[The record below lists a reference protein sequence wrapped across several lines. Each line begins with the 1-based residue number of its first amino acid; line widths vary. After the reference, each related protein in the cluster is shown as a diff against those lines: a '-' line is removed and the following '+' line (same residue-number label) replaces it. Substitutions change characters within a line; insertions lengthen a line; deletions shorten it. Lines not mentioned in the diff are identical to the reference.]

1 MRVTNI
7 LRLAAFLG
15 LASCLPAL
23 DYEIVS
29 VKKIWDQGDHNAFT
43 DIIRFKNRWYCTF
56 READDHV
63 GGDGRIRVLVSQ
75 DGEKWESS
83 AVLTEAGI
91 DLRDPKFSITPNN
104 RLMIVM
110 GGSVYQGTK
119 VLKGRRPRVA
129 FSKDGKSFTTPR
141 MVLEEG
147 DWLWRVTWHKGVG
160 YGISYRV
167 DGGPDWAV
175 SLQRSTDGVRWTK
188 VKDLDVP
195 GRPNEATLR
204 FLPNGDMVA
213 LVRRESGDKQGWI
226 GVSRAPFLDW
236 KWKPAGSQLGGPNF
250 IVLPD
255 GQMVAGSRDYR
266 EAGAR
271 KYTTVIGP
279 MTTDGFTQKLSFPSG
294 GDTSYP
300 GFVFHEGVLW
310 MSYYSSHEG
319 KTSIYL
325 AKIR

>member
-1 MRVTNI
+1 MKVTNI

-29 VKKIWDQGDHNAFT
+29 VKKIWDQGNHNAFT
-43 DIIRFKNRWYCTF
+43 DIIRFDNRWYCTF

-63 GGDGRIRVLVSQ
+63 GGDGRIRVLASK

-91 DLRDPKFSITPNN
+91 DLRDPKFSITPDK

-119 VLKGRRPRVA
+119 VLKGRRPRV
-129 FSKDGKSFTTPR
+129 
-141 MVLEEG
+141 VLAEG

-160 YGISYRV
+160 YGVSYRV
-167 DGGPDWAV
+167 DGAPDWAV
-175 SLQRSTDGVRWTK
+175 SLYKSPDGVEWTK
-188 VKDLDVP
+188 VKHLDVP
-195 GRPNEATLR
+195 GRPNETTLR

-226 GVSRAPFLDW
+226 GVSREPFTEW
-236 KWKPAGSQLGGPNF
+236 TWKPAGSQLGGPNF
-250 IVLPD
+250 VVLPD

-266 EAGAR
+266 QAAAR
-271 KYTTVIGP
+271 KHTTVIGP
-279 MTTDGFTQKLSFPSG
+279 MTTGGFTQKLSFPSG
-294 GDTSYP
+294 GDNSYP
-300 GFVFHEGVLW
+300 GFVLYKGVLW
-310 MSYYSSHEG
+310 MAYYSSHEG